1 MIPKEY
7 FMENFLPISS
17 NKIYLKNISS
27 EVDEI
32 NTINIFPKI
41 FVIGLNSSKPN
52 NPENIVVKYVIVDPK
67 NNPLSNED

>member
-1 MIPKEY
+1 
-7 FMENFLPISS
+7 MENFLPISS

-27 EVDEI
+27 EVEEI
-32 NTINIFPKI
+32 NTITIFPKI
-41 FVIGLNSSKPN
+41 VVIGLNSSKRN